1 MDKNVAKISR
11 FIKKYDT
18 QLYGHCV
25 RTALRAKRLSE
36 LLNVDSDLIY
46 QAALIHDLGKIG
58 ISKSIFDKPEKLT
71 KNDRRAVDLHSFI
84 GYSMAYNMGVPKNI
98 CILILYHHGYNK
110 ERFGECSCIP
120 EDYKLL
126 VDIIRI
132 SDIYDALTSER
143 IYKKSVS
150 HREAIN
156 MLFEHSEL
164 DNDLI
169 NKFDVLYMMNSKAI

>member
-1 MDKNVAKISR
+1 MDKNVAKMLG
-11 FIKKYDT
+11 FIKEYDT
-18 QLYGHCV
+18 QLYEHCV

-36 LLNVDSDLIY
+36 LLNVDAELVY

-58 ISKSIFDKPEKLT
+58 VSKSIFDKPEKLT
-71 KNDRRAVDLHSFI
+71 DNDRKAVDLHSFI
-84 GYSMAYNMGVPKNI
+84 GYSIAYNMGVPKSI
-98 CILILYHHGYNK
+98 CVLILYHHGYNK
-110 ERFGECSCIP
+110 ERFEQCSCIP

-126 VDIIRI
+126 IDIIRI

-143 IYKKSVS
+143 IYRKSVS

-156 MLFEHSEL
+156 KLLKFSEF

-169 NKFDVLYMMNSKAI
+169 NKFDVLYMMNSKVI